1 MGSIQQGGQVGQHH
15 EESKKASMNIKR
27 KVHNEYTVLPVVVY
41 GSETWA
47 RLKKAHMDLM
57 SVAHIR
63 HV

>member
-1 MGSIQQGGQVGQHH
+1 MGSIQQGGQVVQHH
-15 EESKKASMNIKR
+15 EESKKMKIKR
-27 KVHNEYTVLPVVVY
+27 KVHNEYVLPVVVY

-47 RLKKAHMDLM
+47 RRKKAHMDLV

>member
-1 MGSIQQGGQVGQHH
+1 MGSIQQGGQVVQHH
-15 EESKKASMNIKR
+15 EESKKMKIKR
-27 KVHNEYTVLPVVVY
+27 KVLHNEYVLPVVVY

-47 RLKKAHMDLM
+47 RLKKAHMDLV